1 MPREWLK
8 QTILQL
14 AEASSNYGTGRQ
26 PFEFLTGRPMGA
38 SEHYN
43 TWFADQLN
51 EQVGS
56 LSDGQLWT
64 LFTWA
69 VSEWRRTKKHDL
81 FTIPVNGSGAQFLD
95 YQEVKW
101 QLQAGAEQEPRG
113 ATS

>member
-14 AEASSNYGTGRQ
+14 AETNSNYGPGRQ
-26 PFEFLTGRPMGA
+26 PFEFLTSRPMSA

-43 TWFADQLN
+43 TWFADQHN
-51 EQVGS
+51 EQVGN

-64 LFTWA
+64 LFTSA
-69 VSEWRRTKKHDL
+69 VSEWRRTKKHGR
-81 FTIPVNGSGAQFLD
+81 FTIPVKGSGAQFLD

-101 QLQAGAEQEPRG
+101 QLQAGADQGQME